1 MIAVP
6 RRYGRLI
13 ALGILSLLLH
23 VAIIGIMGRQ
33 VPTPAR
39 PETPPKPLAL
49 RMQAAPPPPQ
59 RPPVTVESAPAA
71 QAAPSR
77 RPQASVMADAAAA
90 ADALAAP
97 AAQAA
102 PTLARPSVAPD
113 ATLDGT
119 DDDAPTQ
126 LPGRYRFATPR
137 STTLDYTLTHNGG
150 APAPVHI
157 VWQTDGSKYS
167 LAVDGVTGP
176 LASMGAIG
184 DVGVGPAQASMRG
197 PGGPVNATFASNAI
211 VIDGQSHENSIGS
224 QDPASMLMQL
234 TGMGLARPAQLSGMV
249 ALYVA
254 TPDGPM
260 IMQFRVIE
268 DEELATPLGN
278 FSTRHLVQ
286 RVQAGQPRLE
296 VWLAPERDWLP
307 VQLRLTAPDGTSSTQ
322 AITRIGATAP

>member
-1 MIAVP
+1 MIALP

-23 VAIIGIMGRQ
+23 LAIIGSIGRQ
-33 VPTPAR
+33 VQTPAL

-49 RMQAAPPPPQ
+49 RLQAAPPPPQ
-59 RPPVTVESAPAA
+59 RPPVTMGPAPAA
-71 QAAPSR
+71 PPR
-77 RPQASVMADAAAA
+77 RPQSSVMADAPAA

-102 PTLARPSVAPD
+102 PTLARASVAPD

-119 DDDAPTQ
+119 DDEAQAQP
-126 LPGRYRFATPR
+126 PGRYRFATPR

-150 APAPVHI
+150 APAPVQI
-157 VWQTDGSKYS
+157 VWQTDGNRYS

-176 LASMGAIG
+176 LASVGAIG

-211 VIDGQSHENSIGS
+211 VIDGQRHENSLGS

-234 TGMGLARPAQLSGMV
+234 TGMGLARPAQLSGTV
-249 ALYVA
+249 AIYVA
-254 TPDGPM
+254 TPDGPV

-286 RVQAGQPRLE
+286 RVAAGQPRLE

-307 VQLRLTAPDGTSSTQ
+307 VQLRLTASDGTSSTQ